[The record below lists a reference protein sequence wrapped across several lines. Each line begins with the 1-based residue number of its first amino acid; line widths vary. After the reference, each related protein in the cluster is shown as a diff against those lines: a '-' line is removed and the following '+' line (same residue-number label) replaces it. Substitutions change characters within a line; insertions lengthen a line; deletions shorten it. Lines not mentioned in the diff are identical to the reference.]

1 MPSRGL
7 TLADVVALEPGARG
21 IPHKLL
27 PVFLDGDV
35 EGVTDIWVVEVSHT
49 QHLRKEIVSESKNK
63 SKRDISLLRNRPVN
77 KRRAEFGE
85 QKLLK
90 VEKEKMKGNIHVLQ
104 CFMG

>member
-7 TLADVVALEPGARG
+7 TLADAVAFEPGARR

-49 QHLRKEIVSESKNK
+49 QHLRK
-63 SKRDISLLRNRPVN
+63 
-77 KRRAEFGE
+77 
-85 QKLLK
+85 K
-90 VEKEKMKGNIHVLQ
+90 VK
-104 CFMG
+104 